1 MNDETNAAFQ
11 AGTKVGKFRWV
22 ICTLL
27 FFAATVNYVDRQ
39 VIGILKPT
47 LATEFGWS
55 ELDYSWIVFAFQTAY
70 AIGLLFV
77 GKLMDKIG
85 TKIGFAIAIT
95 VWSVA
100 AILHAWAPGIGTAS
114 APIVGPIVHAIVAAF
129 NAISSLFGSAP
140 WTFTLSASV
149 VGFMVVRFL
158 LGIGEAGNFP
168 ASIKTVAEWFP
179 KKERALATG
188 IFNAGTN
195 VGALV
200 TPLVVPAIVLA
211 WGWYEAFVFTG
222 IIGFIWLAFWL
233 FVYKRPEEH
242 KMLTEQELQY
252 IQSDPIEP
260 TKSVPWRRLFPH
272 RQTWAFGIGK
282 FLTDPIWWV
291 YLFWLPDFL
300 KKQYGLDLSSFGI
313 PLAAIYI
320 IADLGSVGGGYLSST
335 LIKRGWTINRS
346 QKDGHADMR
355 SRGRTDRLCFDHEQ
369 SLGSRDPDRHRRSRP
384 SRLVGEHLHPY
395 FRYVS
400 KAGGRFGGRHWRNDG
415 RGRRDDNVAACRL
428 DTRYDGKLRPD
439 LYHRGIGLPGG
450 VADHSLACTKSGAGE
465 YQLRIARNVKRRKNG
480 TRSLFDSCHLCLS
493 LSLEPDPTDI
503 RRAGLV
509 EISRSKKESR
519 FRADHWIQG
528 LFDNFLMAIAA
539 FSSSSSR

>member
-27 FFAATVNYVDRQ
+27 FFAATVNYIDRQ

-85 TKIGFAIAIT
+85 TKIGFALAIT

-100 AILHAWAPGIGTAS
+100 AILHAWAPGIGAAS
-114 APIVGPIVHAIVAAF
+114 APVVGPIVHAIVAAF

-179 KKERALATG
+179 KRERALATG

-242 KMLTEQELQY
+242 KMLTEQELKY

-260 TKSVPWRRLFPH
+260 AKSIPWRRLFPH

-335 LIKRGWTINRS
+335 LIKRGWTVNRS
-346 QKDGHADMR
+346 RKTAMLICALAVVPIVFASITSSLWVAVILIGIAAAAHQGWSANIFTLTSDMFPKQAVG
-355 SRGRTDRLCFDHEQ
+355 SVVGIGGM
-369 SLGSRDPDRHRRSRP
+369 LGAIGGMIMSP
-384 SRLVGEHLHPY
+384 LVG
-395 FRYVS
+395 
-400 KAGGRFGGRHWRNDG
+400 WI
-415 RGRRDDNVAACRL
+415 L
-428 DTRYDGKLRPD
+428 DTTGSYVPIFIIAASAYL
-439 LYHRGIGLPGG
+439 
-450 VADHSLACTKSGAGE
+450 VALLIIHLLAPK
-465 YQLRIARNVKRRKNG
+465 
-480 TRSLFDSCHLCLS
+480 
-493 LSLEPDPTDI
+493 LEPANI
-503 RRAGLV
+503 NY
-509 EISRSKKESR
+509 E
-519 FRADHWIQG
+519 
-528 LFDNFLMAIAA
+528 
-539 FSSSSSR
+539 